1 MADRTVPARRP
12 APASGALTAF
22 AARIEAAT
30 PAGRDR
36 GADALRALAIAGVV
50 GGHWLVTAWTPQP
63 GGAVRVSSPLAYMP
77 WLAPASWVLQT
88 LAVFFFVGG
97 YAAARSLRS
106 AAGYRMWARARM
118 RRLLR
123 PVGLPALVWAGAAAG
138 LALGGMPAGSI
149 RSLVQP
155 TAGPLW
161 FLAVFTALTAATPLL
176 RAAPLATAGS
186 AAAVVLA
193 TDAVRFGLGG
203 PSWAGWA
210 NVVAGWLVPYALGVA
225 WAGGALASRRV
236 AAGML
241 AAGAAGTAALVAWAG
256 YPASM
261 VGVTGAKVSN
271 LSPPTLA
278 VVCFGVA
285 QVGLVLLVR
294 EPLARLMRRP
304 RLWAAVALVNL
315 SAMTVFLWHQT
326 VLAAAALV
334 ALRLGGLP
342 GLVEAPT
349 GPAWLAHRL
358 AWLPVLAALLA
369 LVVLA
374 VRSAGR
380 LRGGRT
386 AGEDGRTAEEAER
399 TAEEADTRDRR
410 PGEDGGEADTRGGR
424 PVEDGRAPGGSAA
437 GVPGPGEPVDGR
449 SLRV

>member
-1 MADRTVPARRP
+1 MADRTVAAPRP
-12 APASGALTAF
+12 APAPGALAAF
-22 AARIEAAT
+22 ATRIEAAT

-36 GADALRALAIAGVV
+36 GVDALRALAVAGVV
-50 GGHWLVTAWTPQP
+50 TGHWLVTAWAPLP
-63 GGAVRVSSPLAYMP
+63 GGTVRVSSPLTYMP
-77 WLAPASWVLQT
+77 WLTPASWVLQT

-106 AAGYRMWARARM
+106 AAGYRVWVRARM

-123 PVGLPALVWAGAAAG
+123 PVGLPALVWAGVAAG
-138 LALGGMPAGSI
+138 LAVGGMPIGPI

-155 TAGPLW
+155 AVGPVW
-161 FLAVFTALTAATPLL
+161 FLAVFAALTAATPLL
-176 RAAPLATAGS
+176 RAAPLTVAGS

-193 TDAVRFGLGG
+193 ADAVRFGLGG
-203 PSWAGWA
+203 PSWPGWV

-225 WAGGALASRRV
+225 RAGGALTSRRV

-241 AAGAAGTAALVAWAG
+241 AAGAAGTAALVVWFG

-271 LSPPTLA
+271 LGPPTLA

-285 QVGLVLLVR
+285 QVGLALLVR

-304 RLWAAVALVNL
+304 RLWAAIALVNL

-326 VLAAAALV
+326 VLAATALV

-358 AWLPVLAALLA
+358 AWLPVFAVLLA
-369 LVVLA
+369 LAVPA
-374 VRSAGR
+374 VRTAGR

-386 AGEDGRTAEEAER
+386 AGEDGGK
-399 TAEEADTRDRR
+399 ADTRDGR
-410 PGEDGGEADTRGGR
+410 PGEDGRD
-424 PVEDGRAPGGSAA
+424 PDDSAV
-437 GVPGPGEPVDGR
+437 GVPGPG
-449 SLRV
+449 

>member
-1 MADRTVPARRP
+1 MASLSAV
-12 APASGALTAF
+12 

-50 GGHWLVTAWTPQP
+50 TGHWLVTAWTPGP
-63 GGAVRVSSPLAYMP
+63 GGTVRVSSPLACMP
-77 WLAPASWVLQT
+77 WLTPASWVLQT

-97 YAAARSLRS
+97 YAAERSLRS
-106 AAGYRMWARARM
+106 AAGYGAWARARM

-123 PVGLPALVWAGAAAG
+123 PVGPPVLVWAGAAAG
-138 LALGGMPAGSI
+138 LALGGMPAGSV

-161 FLAVFTALTAATPLL
+161 FLAVFAALTAATPLL
-176 RAAPLATAGS
+176 RAAPLAVAGS
-186 AAAVVLA
+186 AAAAVLT
-193 TDAVRFGLGG
+193 TDVIRFGLDG
-203 PSWAGWA
+203 PSWPGWV

-225 WAGGALASRRV
+225 WARGALASRRA
-236 AAGML
+236 AAGLL

-271 LSPPTLA
+271 LGPPTLA
-278 VVCFGVA
+278 VVCFGIA
-285 QVGLVLLVR
+285 QTGLALLVR
-294 EPLARLMRRP
+294 EPLARLARRP
-304 RLWAAVALVNL
+304 RVWAAIAVVNL

-326 VLAAAALV
+326 VLAGAALA

-358 AWLPVLAALLA
+358 AWLPLLA
-369 LVVLA
+369 VLLVLVA
-374 VRSAGR
+374 SVTRAGGR
-380 LRGGRT
+380 FRGGRT
-386 AGEDGRTAEEAER
+386 AGG
-399 TAEEADTRDRR
+399 
-410 PGEDGGEADTRGGR
+410 
-424 PVEDGRAPGGSAA
+424 
-437 GVPGPGEPVDGR
+437 
-449 SLRV
+449 